1 MKNAPLLASAL
12 MLSSMGLANTPAAAQ
27 VMNADQVRQL
37 LMQQMGGLAQTGQP
51 APMALPI
58 QRNTTPQVSEA
69 AVGQQLAAWPQAQ
82 GPFSVNRFRDG
93 FSINGER
100 VLDPEGEIVQYAVD
114 SLTGDAA
121 YLMRVQPDQYLIKL
135 MRHRAPAPM
144 TIGGATRRAG
154 QWTVE
159 TISGVRAAGNRLNL
173 TPRGFIVARDNA
185 LFRYQAGTGLK
196 PYGLPE
202 THILAA
208 HQNGDVSG
216 TGWLLLEKRVETK
229 ENEGGILAQGS
240 LGALFGSIKKIG
252 SIVGVNASDSD
263 YALFNL
269 DTNKL
274 LPLSISLA
282 DNNANFMSQCRARNY
297 WVAECD
303 RMDTVA
309 SLYGQDGYPNRLH
322 YFWRVSWFNTQRGP
336 VAVVMDHGSRIDA
349 IELNTD
355 RRVNVFERAL
365 GIGQWSS
372 SQLPDGRIQV
382 KAQIGLDT
390 GVQEDVVSLFD
401 SAQPVQ
407 R

>member
-1 MKNAPLLASAL
+1 MKASNLVACTLLGVCIG
-12 MLSSMGLANTPAAAQ
+12 LSSFPLAAQ
-27 VMNADQVRQL
+27 TMNADQVRQL
-37 LMQQMGGLAQTGQP
+37 LLQQMGTLAPAAQP
-51 APMALPI
+51 APALA
-58 QRNTTPQVSEA
+58 QRNTPAPVSEA

-82 GPFSVNRFRDG
+82 GTFVVNRFRDG

-114 SLTGDAA
+114 SQTGDAA
-121 YLMRVQPDQYLIKL
+121 YLMKAQPDQYLIKL
-135 MRHRAPAPM
+135 MRHRGPAPL

-185 LFRYQAGTGLK
+185 LFRYQAGSGQK
-196 PYGLPE
+196 AYGLPE
-202 THILAA
+202 THVLAA
-208 HQNGDVSG
+208 HQNGNVSG

-274 LPLSISLA
+274 LPLTISLT

-349 IELNTD
+349 IELNTE
-355 RRVNVFERAL
+355 RRVNLFERAL
-365 GIGQWSS
+365 GIGQWSAT
-372 SQLPDGRIQV
+372 QHPDGRVQV
-382 KAQIGLDT
+382 KAQVGLDAS
-390 GVQEDVVSLFD
+390 VQEDVAGLFD
-401 SAQPVQ
+401 TAQPVQ

>member
-1 MKNAPLLASAL
+1 MKASNLVACTLLGACIG
-12 MLSSMGLANTPAAAQ
+12 LSSVPLAAQ
-27 VMNADQVRQL
+27 TMNADQVRQL
-37 LMQQMGGLAQTGQP
+37 LLQQMGTLAPAAQP
-51 APMALPI
+51 APALA
-58 QRNTTPQVSEA
+58 QRNTAAPVSEA
-69 AVGQQLAAWPQAQ
+69 AVGQQLTAWPQAQ
-82 GPFSVNRFRDG
+82 GPFVVNRFRDG

-114 SLTGDAA
+114 SQTGDAA
-121 YLMRVQPDQYLIKL
+121 YLMKAQPDQYLIKL
-135 MRHRAPAPM
+135 MRHRGPAPL

-185 LFRYQAGTGLK
+185 LFRYQAGSGQK
-196 PYGLPE
+196 AYGLPE
-202 THILAA
+202 THVLAA
-208 HQNGDVSG
+208 HQNGNVSG

-274 LPLSISLA
+274 LPLTISLT

-349 IELNTD
+349 IELNTE

-365 GIGQWSS
+365 GIGQWST
-372 SQLPDGRIQV
+372 SQQPDGRIQV
-382 KAQIGLDT
+382 KAQVGLDA

-401 SAQPVQ
+401 SAQPVH